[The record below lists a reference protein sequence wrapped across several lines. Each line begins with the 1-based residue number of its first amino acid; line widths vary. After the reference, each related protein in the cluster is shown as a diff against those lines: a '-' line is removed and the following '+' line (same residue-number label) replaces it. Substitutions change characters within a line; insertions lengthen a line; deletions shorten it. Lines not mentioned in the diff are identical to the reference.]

1 MTKLIIIRGI
11 PGAGKSRLAAT
22 LLESGVVDYVAETDQ
37 YWIQPDGVY
46 KFDPSMLGV
55 AHADCQRRVA
65 ELLSIGNSVAVAN
78 TLTTEA
84 EVAVYESIAAAYG
97 AEFVSIIV
105 ENRHGNTNVHGVPS
119 GSLKRMR
126 DRFSVRL

>member
-37 YWIQPDGVY
+37 YWIQSDGVY
-46 KFDPSMLGV
+46 KFDPALLGV

-65 ELLSIGNSVAVAN
+65 ASLSIGNSVAVAN

-84 EVAVYESIAAAYG
+84 EVALYESIAKMYD
-97 AEFVSIIV
+97 AEFVSIVV
-105 ENRHGNTNVHGVPS
+105 ENRHGGNNVHNVQRS
-119 GSLKRMR
+119 TLERMR
-126 DRFSVRL
+126 TRFSIKL